1 MSEGTFLM
9 RRFLKLSAN
18 TIALLLVLPVVGVY
32 KLSAAIV
39 NSERVFPG
47 FSQVFSLIPGIAG
60 SYVRRA
66 FYRCVLPACGED
78 VCICFG
84 TVFSHPAATI
94 GDRVYIGV
102 GCMIGDVTLDADV
115 LIGSHVS
122 IINGRRQHG
131 IERLDVPVREQP
143 GEYPRVMI
151 GEDSWIGDRAIVM
164 ADLGKH
170 SVMGA
175 GAVVTKAMPD
185 FAIAAGNPAQIKGFR
200 EASVPAAVEAS
211 AVLIQTDVAGS
222 ELSSK

>member
-1 MSEGTFLM
+1 M
-9 RRFLKLSAN
+9 RLILKHAAN
-18 TIALLLVLPVVGVY
+18 AIALLGVLPLVGIY
-32 KLSAAIV
+32 WLSATILTPKSA
-39 NSERVFPG
+39 FPG
-47 FSQVFSLIPGIAG
+47 FSQFFSLIPGLAG
-60 SYVRRA
+60 NFARRA
-66 FYRCVLPACGED
+66 FYRCVLPACGKD

-84 TVFSHPAATI
+84 TVFSHPTATI

-131 IERLDVPVREQP
+131 IERLDVPIREQP

-151 GEDSWIGDRAIVM
+151 GEDCWIGDRAIVT

-170 SVMGA
+170 SVVGA

-200 EASVPAAVEAS
+200 EVDGAAKDASVVLAQIKMAS
-211 AVLIQTDVAGS
+211 Q
-222 ELSSK
+222 EMSSK